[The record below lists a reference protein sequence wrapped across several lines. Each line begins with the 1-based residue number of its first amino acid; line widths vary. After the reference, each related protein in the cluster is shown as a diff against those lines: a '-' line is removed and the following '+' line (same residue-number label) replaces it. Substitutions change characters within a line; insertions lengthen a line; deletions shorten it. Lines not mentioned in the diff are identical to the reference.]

1 MCADTA
7 GENSVIVLIA
17 VLMVMLNLSSRK
29 IMRKVR
35 PKNMNI
41 ELNDHDTAYI
51 QFSQEKAEESIPI
64 QDSGLILD
72 FNENNE
78 LIGIETI
85 QASKDLPKKLLEEG
99 EALKDE

>member
-1 MCADTA
+1 M
-7 GENSVIVLIA
+7 
-17 VLMVMLNLSSRK
+17 K
-29 IMRKVR
+29 
-35 PKNMNI
+35 I

-64 QDSGLILD
+64 PDSGLILD

-99 EALKDE
+99 ESSKDE

>member
-29 IMRKVR
+29 IMMEVR
-35 PKNMNI
+35 PRDMKV
-41 ELNDHDTAYI
+41 EFNDHDTAYI

-64 QDSGLILD
+64 PDSGLILD

-99 EALKDE
+99 EASKQ